1 MGLPP
6 PLQLFCDQE
15 VTNGSE
21 KKKINNKIEGKGMLR
36 TTLPPSPISIF
47 MTLIVFYVPAKNK
60 LVVVVMHTLLR

>member
-36 TTLPPSPISIF
+36 TPPPISIF

>member
-36 TTLPPSPISIF
+36 TTPSPISIF

>member
-36 TTLPPSPISIF
+36 TTPPPPPLAFS
-47 MTLIVFYVPAKNK
+47 
-60 LVVVVMHTLLR
+60 